1 MAEATRIAAIM
12 PAIAQNS
19 VVFSESLVSSDV
31 RPDTLSGVLVR
42 ARSVLSIVA
51 IVFPPFE
58 GRMERRTQTNPLATY
73 RAYNA
78 VSWFVVRP
86 PDCEETIEAGRLE
99 RSHRRLRT
107 DEDKQMASLRMLAP
121 ARANEQ
127 EERGRVDESDQAEV
141 DGQVAH
147 SIAAQLG
154 FNRLCQGIFDR
165 RGAIQVE
172 LASEDENRC
181 LAPTTLEGQCK
192 IVFPGGSGL
201 RPHPLEHVP

>member
-1 MAEATRIAAIM
+1 MM

-51 IVFPPFE
+51 IVVPPFE
-58 GRMERRTQTNPLATY
+58 GRMRRRTQTNPLATY

-78 VSWFVVRP
+78 VSRFVIRP
-86 PDCEETIEAGRLE
+86 PDCEETIEAGRFE

-107 DEDKQMASLRMLAP
+107 DEDEQMASLRMLVP
-121 ARANEQ
+121 ARAEEQ
-127 EERGRVDESDQAEV
+127 QERGRVDESDQAQV

-154 FNRLCQGIFDR
+154 SSRLCQSVFDR

-172 LASEDENRC
+172 LASEDENRF
-181 LAPTTLEGQCK
+181 LAPITLEGQRK
-192 IVFPGGSGL
+192 IAVAGGAGS
-201 RPHPLEHVP
+201 RPYALDGSR